1 MPTERLSMRKTREIL
16 RLKWQQG
23 RSHREIAR
31 TLALGVGTPSEVAK
45 RARAAGLASWE
56 AVDALS
62 DEELDGTIYRRP
74 AKSTTSAIRSP
85 TPKHKPD
92 PARIHIELRR
102 HGVTLRLLH
111 EEYLQAQPG
120 GYGYTRYVA
129 LYNAW
134 AERLKVVMR
143 QVHKAGEKCFVDYS
157 GKKPSY
163 VDPTTGERVEV
174 ELFVAVMGASN
185 FTYAEVT
192 ATQQSADWIAS
203 HVRLLESLG
212 GVPRALVPDQ
222 LKSGVVTASRFEPTI
237 QRTYEEWSQHY
248 ATTIL
253 PARPGKPRDKAKVEG
268 GVLIAQRWILGRLR
282 NVTCFSIAELNEQI
296 SLLLVELNSRVMKR
310 YGKSRRALFDELDLP
325 ALAPLR
331 SDRFVHGDWSYA
343 TVGYDYH
350 VNVDEHHYSVPYTL
364 VGEPVEIRRSAATI
378 EVFSNYKRVASHAR
392 SFERA
397 GTTTLPAHMPA
408 SHRKHAEESVAEID
422 AWAQRIG
429 PCTVALVRAILDERR
444 HPEHGYRSC
453 RGLKSLTRRYTP
465 ERIEAASE
473 RALIA
478 GARSYRH
485 VESILRNGLDRQ
497 PLPVATTSGE
507 APQPL
512 DHENIRGSDY
522 YH

>member
-1 MPTERLSMRKTREIL
+1 
-16 RLKWQQG
+16 
-23 RSHREIAR
+23 
-31 TLALGVGTPSEVAK
+31 
-45 RARAAGLASWE
+45 
-56 AVDALS
+56 
-62 DEELDGTIYRRP
+62 
-74 AKSTTSAIRSP
+74 
-85 TPKHKPD
+85 
-92 PARIHIELRR
+92 
-102 HGVTLRLLH
+102 
-111 EEYLQAQPG
+111 
-120 GYGYTRYVA
+120 
-129 LYNAW
+129 
-134 AERLKVVMR
+134 
-143 QVHKAGEKCFVDYS
+143 
-157 GKKPSY
+157 
-163 VDPTTGERVEV
+163 
-174 ELFVAVMGASN
+174 VMGASN
-185 FTYAEVT
+185 LTYAEVT

-203 HVRLLESLG
+203 HVRLLEYLG

-222 LKSGVVTASRFEPTI
+222 LKSGVVTANRFEPRI

-296 SLLLVELNSRVMKR
+296 TLLLVELNSRVMKR
-310 YGKSRRALFDELDLP
+310 YGKSRRELFDELDLP

-364 VGEPVEIRRSAATI
+364 VGESIEIRRSAATI
-378 EVFSNYKRVASHAR
+378 EMFSNQKRVASHAR

-397 GTTTLPAHMPA
+397 GTTTLPEHMPV

-422 AWAQRIG
+422 AWAKLIG
-429 PCTVALVRAILDERR
+429 PCTSALVHAILDERR

-453 RGLKSLTRRYTP
+453 RGLKSLTKRYTP
-465 ERIEAASE
+465 ERIEAACE
-473 RALIA
+473 RALVA
-478 GARSYRH
+478 GARSYLH

-497 PLPVATTSGE
+497 PLPAPASNGE
-507 APQPL
+507 APPPL

>member
-1 MPTERLSMRKTREIL
+1 MRKTREIL
-16 RLKWQQG
+16 RLKWQQD
-23 RSHREIAR
+23 RSHRETAR
-31 TLALGVGTPSEVAK
+31 ALAVGVGTPSDVAK
-45 RARAAGLASWE
+45 RARDAGLATWDAVDAVSDDELDRMLYRSPAPAAAGL
-56 AVDALS
+56 
-62 DEELDGTIYRRP
+62 P
-74 AKSTTSAIRSP
+74 P
-85 TPKHKPD
+85 TPKLKPD

-111 EEYLQAQPG
+111 EEYLQAHPG
-120 GYGYTRYVA
+120 GYGYTQYVA

-134 AERLKVVMR
+134 AERLRVVMR
-143 QVHKAGEKCFVDYS
+143 QVHKAGERCFVDYS
-157 GKKPSY
+157 GKKPSIT
-163 VDPTTGERVEV
+163 DPTTGERVEV

-203 HVRLLESLG
+203 HVRLLTYLG
-212 GVPRALVPDQ
+212 GVPRAFVPDQ

-248 ATTIL
+248 TTTIL

-296 SLLLVELNSRVMKR
+296 ALLLVELNSRVMKR
-310 YGKSRRALFDELDLP
+310 YGKSRRALFDELDRP
-325 ALAPLR
+325 ALGQLR
-331 SDRFVHGDWSYA
+331 GDSFVHGDWSYA

-364 VGEPVEIRRSAATI
+364 VGEHLEIRRSASTV
-378 EVFSNYKRVASHAR
+378 EVFSNAKRVASHVR
-392 SFERA
+392 SFERGGA
-397 GTTTLPAHMPA
+397 STLTEHMPA
-408 SHRKHAEESVAEID
+408 SHRKHSEESVTEIA
-422 AWAQRIG
+422 AWAKLIG
-429 PCTVALVRAILDERR
+429 PCTHALVRAILDERR

-453 RGLKSLTRRYTP
+453 RGIKSLTKRYTP
-465 ERIEAASE
+465 ERIEAACE
-473 RALIA
+473 RALVA
-478 GARSYRH
+478 GARSYLN
-485 VESILRNGLDRQ
+485 VESILRTGLDRQ
-497 PLPVATTSGE
+497 PLPANPSSSAE
-507 APQPL
+507 PPPL